1 MRFYVRQINPPRLMF
16 TIGRDREKEH
26 ARKFLGASSDPAL
39 LESVIDAVHNLLEGL
54 ALSEDTFE
62 AFRRGFVDG
71 RSGTWEN
78 TGSWLTKAVREF
90 PALSSLWHEFAAHQS
105 AQIRFRAAAHLTGM
119 PEADAQKL
127 LPILL
132 ADKSAKVRSKASGDM
147 HTTKWAWA
155 FDLLSARRQV
165 ESDSSVIDSLDFA
178 LASRS
183 SV

>member
-1 MRFYVRQINPPRLMF
+1 MF

-26 ARKFLGASSDPAL
+26 ARKFLGASADPAL
-39 LESVIDAVHNLLEGL
+39 LESVIDAVHDLLEGQSI
-54 ALSEDTFE
+54 AEDTFE
-62 AFRRGFVDG
+62 AFRRGFVEG
-71 RSGTWEN
+71 RSGTWES
-78 TGSWLTKAVREF
+78 TGSWLTKTVREF
-90 PALSSLWHEFAAHQS
+90 PALSSLWHEFTAHPS
-105 AQIRFRAAAHLTGM
+105 AQIRFRTAAHLTDM

-132 ADKSAKVRSKASGDM
+132 ADKSTKVRAKASGDM

-155 FDLLSARRQV
+155 FDLLRDRRQV
-165 ESDSSVIDSLDFA
+165 ESDSLVIDSLDFA